1 MWGEFIMFNLK
12 LSVSVSAIK
21 PMGFSGDRFHYD
33 INDKFKQKLIDA
45 KNLGF
50 EAVEIGIN
58 GTYNPFEVDELIDE
72 IIEQIIESG
81 IKVNS
86 FHIPFA
92 REWTDLCET
101 YEPDRVGF
109 IGWIKNLFKKLEK
122 VNPRAFVLHP
132 GAMSVR
138 DAEKSFEA
146 LCKSADELAEST
158 NVFVCIENMVRSQV
172 FERKEQ
178 FVKFKNTVKKAKM
191 VLDVNHLLHDRAED
205 ILLELGGDFVKT
217 LHISDYDFENERH
230 WLPKEGKN
238 DWMKIISALEKIGYD
253 GVFNY
258 EVNASYSLEQI
269 KANFDELKSEYISLK
284 K

>member
-1 MWGEFIMFNLK
+1 MFDLK
-12 LSVSVSAIK
+12 LSVSVGAIK
-21 PMGFSGDRFHYD
+21 PIGFSGDRFQYV
-33 INDKFKQKLIDA
+33 ISENFKQKLIDV

-50 EAVEIGIN
+50 EAVEVGIN
-58 GTYNPFEVDELIDE
+58 STYNAFEVDALIDE
-72 IIEQIIESG
+72 IINQIIESG

-86 FHIPFA
+86 FHLPFA
-92 REWTDLCET
+92 REWSDIAET

-109 IGWIKNLFKKLEK
+109 VGWFKNIFKKLEK

-132 GAMSVR
+132 GGMNAR

-158 NVFVCIENMVRSQV
+158 NVFVCIENMVKSKF

-178 FVKFKNTVKKAKM
+178 FIKFKNTVKKAKM

-205 ILLELGGDFVKT
+205 ILLELGGDCVKT

-238 DWMKIISALEKIGYD
+238 DWMKIIATLEKIGYD

-258 EVNASYSLEQI
+258 EVNTCYSLEQI
-269 KANFDELKSEYISLK
+269 KQNFDELMAEYNSK

>member
-1 MWGEFIMFNLK
+1 MGRYMFDLK
-12 LSVSVSAIK
+12 LSVSVSAIT
-21 PMGFSGDRFHYD
+21 PIGFSGDRFHYV
-33 INDKFKQKLIDA
+33 ISEKFKQKLIDA

-50 EAVEIGIN
+50 EAVEVGIN
-58 GTYNPFEVDELIDE
+58 GTYNPFEVDALIDE

-92 REWTDLCET
+92 REWTDLAET

-109 IGWIKNLFKKLEK
+109 VGWIKSLFKKLEK

-132 GAMSVR
+132 GGMSVGN
-138 DAEKSFEA
+138 AELSFEA

-158 NVFVCIENMVRSQV
+158 NVFVCIENMVKSKI
-172 FERKEQ
+172 FECKEQ
-178 FVKFKNTVKKAKM
+178 FAKFKNTVKKAKM
-191 VLDVNHLLHDRAED
+191 VLDVNHLLHDKAED
-205 ILLELGGDFVKT
+205 ILLEFGGDFIKT

-238 DWMKIISALEKIGYD
+238 NWMKIISALEKIGYD

-258 EVNASYSLEQI
+258 EVNGCYSLEQI
-269 KANFDELKSEYISLK
+269 KQNFEELMTEYNSK